1 MDLEDPAINKHERKL
16 IFRNNFKS
24 DLYVHF

>member
-1 MDLEDPAINKHERKL
+1 MDLEDPAINRHEIKL
-16 IFRNNFKS
+16 IFHCNFKS